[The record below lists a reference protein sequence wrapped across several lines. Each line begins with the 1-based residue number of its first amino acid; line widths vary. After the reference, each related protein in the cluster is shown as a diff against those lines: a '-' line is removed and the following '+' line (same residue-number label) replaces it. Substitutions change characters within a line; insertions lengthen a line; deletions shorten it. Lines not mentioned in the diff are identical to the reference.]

1 MRATRKAPTMADHP
15 DPAERQLPLA
25 ARAMTLLPGPAASP
39 KDLDVDPRDQLSSLQ
54 DLLALF
60 MLMTE
65 SGDEAAILE
74 LAATTV
80 PSLGRSTLLG
90 IFLLDGEWRATSGP
104 CVDPPIRAD
113 LERHFDQVDRAGGAV
128 TVLGSAWSWAFPL
141 RSLDGYFG
149 YMVIDAAHE
158 PPAAEQFLLRVLAQQ
173 AGFALAN
180 AHLHARHRATAAALR
195 AANEALETTVAT
207 LELKTAIHDRLTHV
221 AVAGQGQE
229 GIARALHDLTGYA
242 VALEDR
248 HGNLRVW
255 AGPGQPDPYPK
266 PPAATR
272 QRLLRRA
279 SEAGQAIRWEGRL
292 LALAS
297 PREDV
302 LGVLALIDPEARSGD
317 AEKVALEHGATV
329 LAMELARLQTL
340 AETELRLRRDL
351 AEELLAG
358 VDEESAL
365 MRAQA
370 MGYDLERRHHV
381 VVVEFGGHA
390 AGDDRFF
397 HAVRRAARDASLGTL
412 LVARGSTVVV
422 LADGDP
428 PSEPFRAAVLAEM
441 AEGRCRVG
449 LGGACARP
457 GDFPRSYRE
466 AQLALRIQAARQ
478 SDDGVTAFDDLG
490 IYRLLAEVEDASS
503 VERFVHEWLGALLD
517 YDAARGS
524 QLVLTLALYLEH
536 GGNYD
541 ATSNALA
548 IHRSTL
554 KYRLQRIR
562 DVSGHDLGVP
572 DINFNL
578 ALAVRAWHT
587 RRALQHE

>member
-1 MRATRKAPTMADHP
+1 MADHP
-15 DPAERQLPLA
+15 DPAERPLPLA
-25 ARAMTLLPGPAASP
+25 VRAMTLLPGPAASP
-39 KDLDVDPRDQLSSLQ
+39 NDLDVDPRDQLSSLQ

-65 SGDEAAILE
+65 SGEEATILE

-90 IFLLDGEWRATSGP
+90 IFLLDGDWRATSGP
-104 CVDPPIRAD
+104 CVQAPIRAGI
-113 LERHFDQVDRAGGAV
+113 ERHLDQVNRAGGAV
-128 TVLGSAWSWAFPL
+128 TVLGCAWSWAFPL

-149 YMVIDAAHE
+149 YMVIAAAQE
-158 PPAAEQFLLRVLAQQ
+158 PPAAEQFLLGVLAQQ

-180 AHLHARHRATAAALR
+180 ALLHTRHRATAAELR
-195 AANEALETTVAT
+195 AANEALEATVAT
-207 LELKTAIHDRLTHV
+207 LERKTAIHQRLTHV

-229 GIARALHDLTGYA
+229 GIAEALHDLTGYA
-242 VALEDR
+242 VAIEDR

-272 QRLLRRA
+272 QRLLRQA
-279 SEAGQAIRWEGRL
+279 HDAGQAIRADGRL

-302 LGVLALIDPEARSGD
+302 LGVLALIDPDARTGD

-329 LAMELARLQTL
+329 LAMELARLQTV

-358 VDEESAL
+358 VDDESAL

-370 MGYDLERRHHV
+370 MGYDLERRHRV
-381 VVVEFGGHA
+381 VLVECGGYA

-422 LADGDP
+422 LADGGP
-428 PSEPFRAAVLAEM
+428 PSESFRAAVLAEM
-441 AEGRCRVG
+441 GEGPCRVG
-449 LGGACARP
+449 VGGACERP
-457 GDFPRSYRE
+457 ADFPRSHRE
-466 AQLALRIQAARQ
+466 ARLALKLRAARQ
-478 SDDGVTAFDDLG
+478 SDDGVIAFDQLG

-503 VERFVHEWLGALLD
+503 VERFVQEWLGTLLD
-517 YDAARGS
+517 YDAARGA
-524 QLVLTLALYLEH
+524 QLVLTLARYLEH

-541 ATSNALA
+541 ATANALA

-562 DVSGHDLGVP
+562 DISGHDLGVP
-572 DINFNL
+572 DVSFNL

-587 RRALQHE
+587 RSALLHE